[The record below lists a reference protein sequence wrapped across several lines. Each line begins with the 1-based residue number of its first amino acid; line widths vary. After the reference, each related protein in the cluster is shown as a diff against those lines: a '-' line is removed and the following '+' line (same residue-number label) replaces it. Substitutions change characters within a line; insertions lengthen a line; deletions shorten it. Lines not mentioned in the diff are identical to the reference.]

1 MLNYGQAIYCSPMN
15 TSVQTDETPRY
26 PFREIE
32 RTWQKRWA
40 DADIYKVDTDSSK
53 PKFYTLVMFPYTSGS
68 GLHVGHGKN
77 YIPGDVLARHMRMKG
92 YNVLNPMGWDAFG

>member
-1 MLNYGQAIYCSPMN
+1 MN

-40 DADIYKVDTDSSK
+40 DAYNAIRKWSAESPDAVK
-53 PKFYTLVMFPYTSGS
+53 PKYQLGRMASLSGQYLQE
-68 GLHVGHGKN
+68 GEAALRAYLKL
-77 YIPGDVLARHMRMKG
+77 PRAK
-92 YNVLNPMGWDAFG
+92 A